1 MISTT
6 QKIKS
11 MQNFTTKTEYLKAVK
26 KAGHPLIS
34 HFIKVNAWIN
44 RPLAWPLVQALKPT
58 KVTPNQV
65 SVASFLIGTAGA
77 VCFSTGRTSWF
88 IAAGILVQLS
98 SIVDCAD
105 GMLARA
111 KDIKTEYGKY
121 LDIFLDRILEF
132 LLFASIGLGVYRASG
147 QNIWLILALLASAVY
162 FLHVTL
168 YYITI
173 HYFQNKTRGDTSES
187 RALLLFLIMAFA
199 VINQLDIAI
208 WTLLVV
214 SSLISLY
221 IILDFFLSPGKK
233 PNYS

>member
-1 MISTT
+1 
-6 QKIKS
+6 
-11 MQNFTTKTEYLKAVK
+11 MQNFTTKSEYLKAVK
-26 KAGHPLIS
+26 KAEHPLIS
-34 HFIKVNAWIN
+34 HYIKVNAWIN
-44 RPLAWPLVQALKPT
+44 RPLAWPLVRALKLT

-65 SVASFLIGTAGA
+65 SVASFLIGITGA
-77 VCFSTGRTSWF
+77 VCFSTGRPSWF
-88 IAAGILVQLS
+88 IVAGILAQLS

-111 KDIKTEYGKY
+111 KDIETEYGKY

-147 QNIWLILALLASAVY
+147 KILWLVLALLASAVY
-162 FLHVTL
+162 FLHVSL

-173 HYFQNKTRGDTSES
+173 HYFQNKIRGDTSES

-199 VINQLDIAI
+199 LINQLDIAI

-214 SSLISLY
+214 SSLTSLY
-221 IILDFFLSPGKK
+221 IILDFFLSQKK
-233 PNYS
+233 NLTPL

>member
-1 MISTT
+1 
-6 QKIKS
+6 

-44 RPLAWPLVQALKPT
+44 RPLAWPLVKALKPT

-65 SVASFLIGTAGA
+65 SVASFLIGIAGA
-77 VCFSTGRTSWF
+77 VCFSMGKPSWF
-88 IAAGILVQLS
+88 IAAGILAQLS

-111 KDIKTEYGKY
+111 KDIETEYGKY
-121 LDIFLDRILEF
+121 LDVFLDRILEF
-132 LLFASIGLGVYRASG
+132 LLFASIGLGAYRASG

-187 RALLLFLIMAFA
+187 RALLLFLIMIFA

-221 IILDFFLSPGKK
+221 VILDFFLSPGKK
-233 PNYS
+233 PTLS

>member
-6 QKIKS
+6 RKIKS

-44 RPLAWPLVQALKPT
+44 RPLAWP
-58 KVTPNQV
+58 
-65 SVASFLIGTAGA
+65 A